1 MDTTPPVIER
11 EPYSQVRVL
20 NRQETIKL
28 LSVDARTFDRME
40 AAGDAPP
47 KTQLS
52 KRRIGYRLTD
62 IDTWLNARRRAS

>member
-1 MDTTPPVIER
+1 MTDT
-11 EPYSQVRVL
+11 PYSQVRVL
-20 NRQETIKL
+20 TRRETIKCIG
-28 LSVDARTFDRME
+28 VDERTFDRLE

-62 IDTWLNARRRAS
+62 IDTWLNARRRVAS